1 MGQRLTAELQGW
13 LAGSGTSGSSRFDGD
28 DLRWPRRGTGQRLT
42 ASPMNAKVRP
52 GTLCGR
58 RIEQRRPSVQRM
70 KMASRTALQGFR
82 KGVGRW
88 GGRGGR
94 GGASGPVREA
104 RGRRWLQLRR
114 TASAAALC
122 FGRGGEGGEAGREG
136 RGARESEGG
145 QGDRDGLW
153 KSSTRPG
160 ARRQA
165 GGGRAAVR
173 VRARSSFGARGGRR
187 RRAAVVGWAGCWLGR
202 PAGWAAQ
209 WRSPGKLLLLYI
221 FLFSNF

>member
-1 MGQRLTAELQGW
+1 M
-13 LAGSGTSGSSRFDGD
+13 GSGAAGVQRIDGD
-28 DLRWPRRGTGQRLT
+28 DLRWPRRGTAT
-42 ASPMNAKVRP
+42 WAAM
-52 GTLCGR
+52 
-58 RIEQRRPSVQRM
+58 
-70 KMASRTALQGFR
+70 QGFR
-82 KGVGRW
+82 RPVDRW
-88 GGRGGR
+88 EGRGGR
-94 GGASGPVREA
+94 GGASGLVGGARE
-104 RGRRWLQLRR
+104 GRWLQLRR

-145 QGDRDGLW
+145 QGDRDGLR

-187 RRAAVVGWAGCWLGR
+187 RRAAVVGWAGFCWATRWVGLR
-202 PAGWAAQ
+202 
-209 WRSPGKLLLLYI
+209 
-221 FLFSNF
+221 

>member
-1 MGQRLTAELQGW
+1 M
-13 LAGSGTSGSSRFDGD
+13 D
-28 DLRWPRRGTGQRLT
+28 RW
-42 ASPMNAKVRP
+42 
-52 GTLCGR
+52 
-58 RIEQRRPSVQRM
+58 E
-70 KMASRTALQGFR
+70 
-82 KGVGRW
+82 
-88 GGRGGR
+88 GRGGR
-94 GGASGPVREA
+94 GGASGLVGGARE
-104 RGRRWLQLRR
+104 GRWLQLRR

-136 RGARESEGG
+136 RGAWESEGG
-145 QGDRDGLW
+145 QGDRDGLR

-187 RRAAVVGWAGCWLGR
+187 RRAAVVGWAACWLGR

-209 WRSPGKLLLLYI
+209 GGAQVSFSLLIIFCFLISDICFDLNKILNHFITLCQFLQELDILFQSSPTGGIIFGHILIYI
-221 FLFSNF
+221 TNIFPIQIFMH

>member
-1 MGQRLTAELQGW
+1 MLGFELQRLQPRWRRGTAAASFGAQGGGSYRMLGTTGQGESGQWLTAELQGW

-28 DLRWPRRGTGQRLT
+28 DLRWPRRGTAT
-42 ASPMNAKVRP
+42 WAAM
-52 GTLCGR
+52 
-58 RIEQRRPSVQRM
+58 
-70 KMASRTALQGFR
+70 QGFR
-82 KGVGRW
+82 RPVKQW

-94 GGASGPVREA
+94 GGASGLVGGARE
-104 RGRRWLQLRR
+104 GRWLQLRR
-114 TASAAALC
+114 SMSAAALC

-145 QGDRDGLW
+145 QGDRDGLR

-165 GGGRAAVR
+165 GAGRTAVR

-187 RRAAVVGWAGCWLGR
+187 RRAAVVGWAACWLGQT
-202 PAGWAAQ
+202 G
-209 WRSPGKLLLLYI
+209 RSPGKLLLLFI
-221 FLFSNF
+221 SVF